1 MKKGDI
7 IQGYRILEDFRVA
20 GGMSMVSFAER
31 GGKEYFIKEFLSP
44 KYPTSDSPGS
54 EKIKE
59 QKRKACD
66 AFENHHRKINDL
78 IATKV
83 SLGGN
88 LVYAVSF
95 FRNGASYYKVNEKI
109 DTSSLSLEE
118 ISSLSLEQIITI
130 ARSVCHS
137 VGILHDI
144 KIVHG
149 DLKPDNI
156 LIKETSRDIYSG
168 KLIDF
173 DDSYFSE
180 NPPSNR
186 ENIVGT
192 PEYYSPELAAYIMD
206 EDEEIEGKTLTL
218 ASDVFTLGIIFC
230 EYFTGKK
237 PVTGSSL
244 PTWSAVTKGCSI
256 SFAKTIKPEIED
268 LLRSM
273 LSLKAEKRPSV
284 KEIQYQL
291 KEIKERGTSSKST
304 TSSTSETPPTSTQP
318 KVGLRGKILTN
329 ADRDTSPE
337 PTTPSTSKIPP
348 TPTQPKVD
356 LRGIILNDA
365 DK

>member
-20 GGMSMVSFAER
+20 GGMSKVTFAER

-44 KYPTSDSPGS
+44 KYPTPDSPGS
-54 EKIKE
+54 EKIKS

-66 AFENHHRKINDL
+66 DFENHHRRINDL

-109 DTSSLSLEE
+109 DTSSLTLKE
-118 ISSLSLEQIITI
+118 ISSLSTEQIITI

-156 LIKETSRDIYSG
+156 LIKETSRDTFSG

-180 NPPSNR
+180 EPPSDR

-206 EDEEIEGKTLTL
+206 EDDEIDGRTLTL
-218 ASDVFTLGIIFC
+218 ASDIFTLGIIFC
-230 EYFTGKK
+230 EYFTGEK
-237 PVTGSSL
+237 PITGTSL
-244 PTWSAVTKGCSI
+244 PTWSAVVKGNPI
-256 SFAKTIKPEIED
+256 SFAKSIKPEIET
-268 LLRSM
+268 LLRTM
-273 LSLKAEKRPSV
+273 LSLKAEDRPTVKR
-284 KEIQYQL
+284 IQNEL
-291 KEIKERGTSSKST
+291 REIKEGRKTGTTIISTVPVGPELRGKLVGKASKETKKTESISPSDSPRT
-304 TSSTSETPPTSTQP
+304 T
-318 KVGLRGKILTN
+318 KVGLRRKGLNN
-329 ADRDTSPE
+329 AD
-337 PTTPSTSKIPP
+337 K
-348 TPTQPKVD
+348 
-356 LRGIILNDA
+356 
-365 DK
+365 

>member
-20 GGMSMVSFAER
+20 GGMSKVTFAER
-31 GGKEYFIKEFLSP
+31 GGREYFIKEFLSP
-44 KYPTSDSPGS
+44 KYPTPESPGS
-54 EKIKE
+54 EKVKA
-59 QKRKACD
+59 QKRIACD
-66 AFENHHRKINDL
+66 EFENHHRKINEL

-95 FRNGASYYKVNEKI
+95 FRSGASYYKVNEKI
-109 DTSSLSLEE
+109 DTTSLSLKE
-118 ISSLSLEQIITI
+118 ISSLSSEQIITI

-156 LIKETSRDIYSG
+156 LIKETSRDNYSV

-180 NPPSNR
+180 TPPLNR

-192 PEYYSPELAAYIMD
+192 PEYYSPELATYIMD
-206 EDEEIEGKTLTL
+206 EDEEIDGKTLTL
-218 ASDVFTLGIIFC
+218 ASDIFTLGIIFT
-230 EYFTGKK
+230 EYFTGEK
-237 PVTGSSL
+237 PCTGTSL
-244 PTWSAVTKGCSI
+244 PTWSAVVKGNPI
-256 SFAKTIKPEIED
+256 SFAKALNPQIEE

-273 LSLKAEKRPSV
+273 LSIQAKDRPTVKKVQNTLREV
-284 KEIQYQL
+284 KEARGGLHRDKKGGVPRIR
-291 KEIKERGTSSKST
+291 IKF
-304 TSSTSETPPTSTQP
+304 PTSITDTTP
-318 KVGLRGKILTN
+318 EPIKPKKVGLRGKGLNN
-329 ADRDTSPE
+329 ADKCVGNVLHAKP
-337 PTTPSTSKIPP
+337 
-348 TPTQPKVD
+348 
-356 LRGIILNDA
+356 
-365 DK
+365 

>member
-20 GGMSMVSFAER
+20 GGMSKVSFAER

-44 KYPTSDSPGS
+44 KYPTPDSPGS
-54 EKIKE
+54 EKIKA

-66 AFENHHRKINDL
+66 SFENHHRRINDL
-78 IATKV
+78 IASKV

-88 LVYAVSF
+88 LIYAVSF
-95 FRNGASYYKVNEKI
+95 FRNGTSYYKVNERI
-109 DTSSLSLEE
+109 DTSSLSLTE
-118 ISSLSLEQIITI
+118 IASLSTEQIITI
-130 ARSVCHS
+130 ARSVCQS

-156 LIKETSRDIYSG
+156 LIKESSRDNFIG

-180 NPPSNR
+180 EPPDDR

-206 EDEEIEGKTLTL
+206 EDNEIERKTLTL
-218 ASDVFTLGIIFC
+218 ASDIFTLGIIFC
-230 EYFTGKK
+230 EYFTGEK
-237 PVTGSSL
+237 PITGTTL
-244 PTWSAVTKGCSI
+244 PTWSAVAKGKPI
-256 SFAKTIKPEIED
+256 SFAKPIKPEIET
-268 LLRSM
+268 LIRSM
-273 LSLKAEKRPSV
+273 LSLRIEDRPSV
-284 KEIQYQL
+284 KKVL
-291 KEIKERGTSSKST
+291 NHLREIKAGLKTEISKSDVVRARIRLRGKIVDEDYAK
-304 TSSTSETPPTSTQP
+304 SKKDSIISTPDISRHP
-318 KVGLRGKILTN
+318 KIGLRGK
-329 ADRDTSPE
+329 
-337 PTTPSTSKIPP
+337 
-348 TPTQPKVD
+348 
-356 LRGIILNDA
+356 GLNIA

>member
-20 GGMSMVSFAER
+20 GGMSKVTFAER

-44 KYPTSDSPGS
+44 KYPTPDSPGS
-54 EKIKE
+54 EKIKA

-66 AFENHHRKINDL
+66 NFEKHHRRINDL

-95 FRNGASYYKVNEKI
+95 FRDGASYYKVNEKI
-109 DTSSLSLEE
+109 DTSSLTLKE
-118 ISSLSLEQIITI
+118 ISSLSYEQIITI

-144 KIVHG
+144 RIVHS

-156 LIKETSRDIYSG
+156 LIKETSRDTFSG

-180 NPPSNR
+180 EPPCDK

-206 EDEEIEGKTLTL
+206 EDDEIEGKTLTL
-218 ASDVFTLGIIFC
+218 ASDIFTLGIIFC
-230 EYFTGKK
+230 EYFTGEK
-237 PVTGSSL
+237 PITGTSL
-244 PTWSAVTKGCSI
+244 PTWTAVVKGNRI
-256 SFAKTIKPEIED
+256 SFAKPIKSEIET

-273 LSLKAEKRPSV
+273 LSLKAEDRPTVKR
-284 KEIQYQL
+284 IQNEL
-291 KEIKERGTSSKST
+291 REIKEGRKTGTIK
-304 TSSTSETPPTSTQP
+304 TSTIA
-318 KVGLRGKILTN
+318 VRIGLRGKLVGKDSVETKKTGSISPSDSPRTTKVSLRGKGLNN
-329 ADRDTSPE
+329 AD
-337 PTTPSTSKIPP
+337 K
-348 TPTQPKVD
+348 
-356 LRGIILNDA
+356 
-365 DK
+365 

>member
-1 MKKGDI
+1 M
-7 IQGYRILEDFRVA
+7 
-20 GGMSMVSFAER
+20 
-31 GGKEYFIKEFLSP
+31 
-44 KYPTSDSPGS
+44 
-54 EKIKE
+54 
-59 QKRKACD
+59 
-66 AFENHHRKINDL
+66 